1 MNKNKKEQI
10 YTGKYDSNSKGF
22 GFVAVDGF
30 ARDLFIPQ
38 GCSASAMYGDTV
50 EVRILKGSLNEYG
63 LDDGRGHRAEA
74 EVIRIVERGIKSI
87 VGTYHALRKPV
98 QKQYYRGAA
107 ADGEKGERG
116 SEWKST
122 YVTYNIAGYVEP
134 DHPKIPFKVDIPVKA
149 KGNAMEGHKVV
160 ADITL
165 YSGDGENPVGAI
177 SEVLGHVNDPGVDIL
192 SLVKSCGIPT
202 EFPEK
207 VLKEAEKLPDR
218 IDVELV
224 AAAAPQAA
232 GNAAVPARRKDLRSI
247 PTVTID
253 GEEIDPAKEYRLATI
268 DYLLGGTDKME
279 TFKKCRDINAP
290 KDNNNNA
297 RFVIMD
303 YFREMAKDGK
313 EVDSQIE
320 GRVIVK

>member
-1 MNKNKKEQI
+1 MSKNKKEQI

-38 GCSASAMYGDTV
+38 GCSAGAMYGDTV

-63 LDDGRGHRAEA
+63 IDDGRGHRAEA
-74 EVIRIVERGIKSI
+74 EVIRIVERGIKNI
-87 VGTYHALRKPV
+87 VGTYHALRNPV

-218 IDVELV
+218 E
-224 AAAAPQAA
+224 
-232 GNAAVPARRKDLRSI
+232 RRNSHEHTPSALHPVFQDR
-247 PTVTID
+247 P
-253 GEEIDPAKEYRLATI
+253 
-268 DYLLGGTDKME
+268 
-279 TFKKCRDINAP
+279 
-290 KDNNNNA
+290 
-297 RFVIMD
+297 
-303 YFREMAKDGK
+303 
-313 EVDSQIE
+313 
-320 GRVIVK
+320 